1 MLNEYWRAE
10 AMEEKTKATTT
21 AANINVETHGKDNHF
36 FNQCKIVYQSFM
48 KSPKTMMQV
57 SIETGIL
64 RANIC
69 RYVDKMK
76 KEGQIQVVRKGLCP
90 ITHCRAGFYST
101 DKALFTKLNVVQLNL
116 FDYGI

>member
-1 MLNEYWRAE
+1 MNKKEIATE
-10 AMEEKTKATTT
+10 AAKSFIEM
-21 AANINVETHGKDNHF
+21 NGKDNHF
-36 FNQCKIVYQSFM
+36 SSQCKIVYQSFM

-57 SIETGIL
+57 SVETGIL

-101 DKALFTKLNVVQLNL
+101 DKDLFTKPNVVQLNL
-116 FDYGI
+116 FEYGI